1 MPKHIALP
9 CPSEPIVAHHR
20 PALDIIARVR
30 HHPERVELEHIPPEL
45 LEEARPR
52 YAQEGSNACVAYEVR
67 DVWIPTLRTSNI
79 STSTELLQSP
89 PKDKKKKEG
98 GDSRA
103 CHLVCKRKGTLHR
116 CQVEQMNRND
126 KVIAKS
132 FHTPPFNA
140 PITRNTAPQ
149 PRHVVLKQPKQLRA
163 RRLRSLPTAT
173 SHDEGQARGAGVLDA
188 RFVCSRTWEKRT
200 GIVWAVL

>member
-1 MPKHIALP
+1 
-9 CPSEPIVAHHR
+9 
-20 PALDIIARVR
+20 
-30 HHPERVELEHIPPEL
+30 
-45 LEEARPR
+45 
-52 YAQEGSNACVAYEVR
+52 
-67 DVWIPTLRTSNI
+67 
-79 STSTELLQSP
+79 
-89 PKDKKKKEG
+89 
-98 GDSRA
+98 
-103 CHLVCKRKGTLHR
+103 
-116 CQVEQMNRND
+116 MNRND

-188 RFVCSRTWEKRT
+188 RFVCSRTREKRT

>member
-79 STSTELLQSP
+79 STSTEPLQSP
-89 PKDKKKKEG
+89 PKDKKKKG
-98 GDSRA
+98 GGRLTCVPPRLQTQGYSAQMPSRA
-103 CHLVCKRKGTLHR
+103 NEPQRKGHR
-116 CQVEQMNRND
+116 EKLPHAAVQRPHHQKYC
-126 KVIAKS
+126 
-132 FHTPPFNA
+132 PP
-140 PITRNTAPQ
+140 TAP
-149 PRHVVLKQPKQLRA
+149 
-163 RRLRSLPTAT
+163 RRPQTT
-173 SHDEGQARGAGVLDA
+173 QAASCAPPPLAAD
-188 RFVCSRTWEKRT
+188 CDKP
-200 GIVWAVL
+200 